1 MNSST
6 GLSPNVQE
14 IPSESIPL
22 HLNQRQEQQEQLVYH
37 SQQRSA
43 QANHSKTV
51 SAKDTTAHARA
62 EGAHDQRN
70 KRFHDLADFS

>member
-6 GLSPNVQE
+6 GSSPNIQE
-14 IPSESIPL
+14 ILFETIPH

-43 QANHSKTV
+43 PANHSNMI